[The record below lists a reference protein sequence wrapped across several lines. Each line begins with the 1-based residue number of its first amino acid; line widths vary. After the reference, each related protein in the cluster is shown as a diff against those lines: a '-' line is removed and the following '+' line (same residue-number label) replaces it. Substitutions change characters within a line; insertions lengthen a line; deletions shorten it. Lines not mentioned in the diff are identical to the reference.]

1 MVNPR
6 DTFHRLIW
14 IETAVIF
21 KKDFNTD
28 ASGIQAGSLQ
38 ELASFPFSREYMHK
52 DMGVTFHLLESLP

>member
-1 MVNPR
+1 MTPR
-6 DTFHRLIW
+6 VTMHRLIW

-21 KKDFNTD
+21 RRDFNTD

>member
-6 DTFHRLIW
+6 DTFYRLIW

-28 ASGIQAGSLQ
+28 ASGIHAGSLQ